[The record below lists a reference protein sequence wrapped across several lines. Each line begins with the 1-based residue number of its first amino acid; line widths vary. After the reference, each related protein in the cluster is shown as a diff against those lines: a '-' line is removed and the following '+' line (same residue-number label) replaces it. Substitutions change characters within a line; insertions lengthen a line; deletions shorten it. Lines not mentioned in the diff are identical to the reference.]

1 MPTATPRWSRLRVV
15 AAMVAVVT
23 TGISGCSFLYQ
34 AETQRPVIT
43 ADGVWTDTGDLAVRG
58 VLVVSDE
65 PGHGALVGMVVN
77 SGSTD
82 DRLVGV
88 DVGASEVTPAP
99 AIEIPA
105 GGTVQLG
112 QRGPGFDV
120 TPDMRGKAEET
131 AMLVLSDA
139 TLRPG
144 GTTTL
149 RLTFENSPAVTLQV
163 LVVDREGDYADV
175 PVPTATPTPAG

>member
-1 MPTATPRWSRLRVV
+1 MPTATTRRSRLPLL
-15 AAMVAVVT
+15 AALLAVVT
-23 TGISGCSFLYQ
+23 TGVSGCSFLYQ

-43 ADGVWTDTGDLAVRG
+43 ADGVWTNTGDLAVRG

-65 PGHGALVGMVVN
+65 PGRGALLGLVVN

-88 DVGASEVTPAP
+88 DVDGTEVTPAP
-99 AIEIPA
+99 DIAIPA

-112 QRGPGFDV
+112 QRGPDFDD
-120 TPDMRGKAEET
+120 TTAE
-131 AMLVLSDA
+131 MLVLTAAS
-139 TLRPG
+139 LKPG
-144 GTTTL
+144 GTATL

-163 LVVDREGDYADV
+163 LVVDREGDFADV

>member
-112 QRGPGFDV
+112 QRGPDFDD
-120 TPDMRGKAEET
+120 TTT

-139 TLRPG
+139 SVRPG

-163 LVVDREGDYADV
+163 LVVDREGDYKGV
-175 PVPTATPTPAG
+175 PVPTATPTPPG